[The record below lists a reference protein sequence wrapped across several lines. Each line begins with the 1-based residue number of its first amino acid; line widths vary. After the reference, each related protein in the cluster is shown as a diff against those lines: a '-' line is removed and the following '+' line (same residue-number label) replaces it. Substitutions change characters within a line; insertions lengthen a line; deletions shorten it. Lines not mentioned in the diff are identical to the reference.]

1 MRAFSLQTDPF
12 PDGVDRRF
20 YFDTPALEAQ
30 QNDLSRLIDD
40 GDVLIVDEKG
50 SGKSTA
56 LQRFVELAGD
66 RMRIFVV
73 RVPASQDARA
83 LSNALVAAL
92 GLPLR
97 EPVAAELRDADA
109 FLELVNGRG
118 DRAVIVI
125 DDAERLERGALEQ
138 LLYLRK
144 RWEHYDVRFLMAAQP
159 ELCERLDGLDAADR
173 LLRGAVR
180 LDMPRFDQEQ
190 IGDYLNLCLYRAG
203 LSGDSPFDA
212 ERVARITAHARGLV
226 GAVNP
231 AARALLNE
239 SLHSGTHR
247 ADGARRRARRWSL
260 AFAVIAM
267 LGVLGTVAFP
277 RKTPVERVPVVS
289 PSTGGVE
296 TGTAAAAFRSSIAPR
311 PRNRNT
317 VDAALGVRSAAGG
330 PIDAP

>member
-1 MRAFSLQTDPF
+1 MRAFSLQADPF

-20 YFDTPALEAQ
+20 YFDTPALAAQ
-30 QNDLSRLIDD
+30 QNDLFRLIDA
-40 GDVLIVDEKG
+40 GDVLIVDEEG

-56 LQRFVELAGD
+56 LERFAELAGD
-66 RMRIFVV
+66 RMRVFVV
-73 RVPASQDARA
+73 PVPAPQDARA

-109 FLELVNGRG
+109 FLELVTGRG

-138 LLYLRK
+138 LLYLLK
-144 RWEHYDVRFLMAAQP
+144 RWQRYDVRFLIAAQS
-159 ELCERLDGLDAADR
+159 ELCDRLDGLDAADR
-173 LLRGAVR
+173 LLGRATR

-212 ERVARITAHARGLV
+212 ERVARITARARGLA
-226 GAVNP
+226 GAVDP
-231 AARALLNE
+231 AARELLNE
-239 SLHSGTHR
+239 SMRAGTDR
-247 ADGARRRARRWSL
+247 VDGARRWPL
-260 AFAVIAM
+260 AFAVVAV

-277 RKTPVERVPVVS
+277 WMMPVERVPIVS
-289 PSTGGVE
+289 PSLGGVE
-296 TGTAAAAFRSSIAPR
+296 TGAAATAFRSSIAPR
-311 PRNRNT
+311 RRNPNT
-317 VDAALGVRSAAGG
+317 VDTALGVRSAAGG